1 MSLKVAAFPSWSP
14 RELSPQASPGLT
26 TLRPAGVDQATGF
39 RNHGK
44 IISLIFQ
51 SVRGGKSN
59 FNPVMWPDSASLLQ
73 ISTHDDHQCRGP
85 ADPKKIFSHFL
96 MRQA

>member
-14 RELSPQASPGLT
+14 RDPSPQASPGLT
-26 TLRPAGVDQATGF
+26 TLWPAGVDQATGF

-51 SVRGGKSN
+51 SVGGKSN
-59 FNPVMWPDSASLLQ
+59 FNPVMCLDSGSLLQ

-96 MRQA
+96 MRQG